1 MKRRHVLALL
11 AVATAASIGGTSRA
25 QTTYDYGSGYHD
37 LSESSWELL
46 LEAGVANP
54 RNTDNIVA
62 AVGPNVVIPTWSD
75 EFAGRLGVGYKTRGM
90 SQFGF
95 RFWGFK
101 IDTQASGVGAFEFPI
116 GPTSGTRFDV
126 VTEIQARS
134 ADFSWILV
142 QQVNKSFR
150 MDWALGLQYATFE
163 DTTDGTYGTS
173 GGPRTAAK
181 SNEAG
186 MLGARIGG
194 RATYRAGSFSGSA
207 GLALSL
213 LDGEIEASSSLTPQP
228 AGTVPLYLKDDS
240 RSGSILEFDAR
251 AAWHSSED
259 AFSVWL
265 GWEQQVW
272 DDIAAD
278 LARNLPG
285 SEVISRA
292 RDSVTFSWF
301 KVGVSFTF

>member
-1 MKRRHVLALL
+1 MKRRHVPALL
-11 AVATAASIGGTSRA
+11 AVVIAASVGGASRA
-25 QTTYDYGSGYHD
+25 QSYDYGGGYHD
-37 LSESSWELL
+37 SHESAWELF

-62 AVGPNVVIPTWSD
+62 AVGPNVVIPNWSD
-75 EFAGRLGVGYKTRGM
+75 EFSGRFGVGYRTRGM
-90 SQFGF
+90 SKFGF
-95 RFWGFK
+95 RAWGFK

-116 GPTSGTRFDV
+116 GPTSGTSFDV

-142 QQVNKSFR
+142 QQVNKSFQ
-150 MDWALGLQYATFE
+150 MDWSLGLQYATFE
-163 DTTDGTYGTS
+163 DTTGGTYGTL

-181 SNEAG
+181 SNEAA

-194 RATYRAGSFSGSA
+194 RATYRAGPFSGSA

-213 LDGEIEASSSLTPQP
+213 LDGVIEAASSLTPQP
-228 AGTVPLYLKDDS
+228 AGTAPLYLEDTS

-251 AAWHSSED
+251 AAWHTSED
-259 AFSVWL
+259 SFSVWL

-285 SEVISRA
+285 SEVITRA